1 MQRLCH
7 KEKKANFSK
16 KNDDVI
22 RKMLTSAILCNQKNL
37 IIFLKRGQAED
48 YSCKVSNR
56 PPLPTYTCSKKPNRC
71 RVKELGILLKCRE
84 TFEQFF
90 AACNSSKN
98 TRYAEFYEFKTTS
111 LTSKT
116 TFFKKVNPLKYPV
129 QTYILVLLFTY
140 LLVYPIKSIICIP
153 SHEIFTKYNKKHL
166 TWLKLYLVIISTLEL
181 KVNKQKNHLSF
192 SSENF

>member
-1 MQRLCH
+1 MCL
-7 KEKKANFSK
+7 
-16 KNDDVI
+16 
-22 RKMLTSAILCNQKNL
+22 
-37 IIFLKRGQAED
+37 
-48 YSCKVSNR
+48 
-56 PPLPTYTCSKKPNRC
+56 
-71 RVKELGILLKCRE
+71 KELGILLKCRE

-98 TRYAEFYEFKTTS
+98 TCYAEFYEFKTTS

-153 SHEIFTKYNKKHL
+153 SHEIYTKCNKKHL
-166 TWLKLYLVIISTLEL
+166 TWLKLYLVIISTLKL

-192 SSENF
+192 KTINFWFFSGFLWSIYRVILEHRISWVLLIDNPNESC

>member
-1 MQRLCH
+1 MCL
-7 KEKKANFSK
+7 
-16 KNDDVI
+16 
-22 RKMLTSAILCNQKNL
+22 
-37 IIFLKRGQAED
+37 
-48 YSCKVSNR
+48 
-56 PPLPTYTCSKKPNRC
+56 
-71 RVKELGILLKCRE
+71 KELGILLKCRE
-84 TFEQFF
+84 TFEKFF

-153 SHEIFTKYNKKHL
+153 SHEIFTKCNKKHL
-166 TWLKLYLVIISTLEL
+166 T
-181 KVNKQKNHLSF
+181 
-192 SSENF
+192 